1 MFRKSQKESVLRR
14 KIAALDELNAKVMV
28 ADEDLNIVYVNKS
41 VVELLRE
48 AETDLRKDLPR
59 FKVDSLI
66 GSNIDVFHKNPQ
78 YQRHM
83 LASLSKPHSATIK
96 VASYQFDLLVIPL
109 KEAGRSIGFVVEW
122 SNAKERLENL
132 DYAAQMVA
140 ISRSQ
145 AVIEF
150 TVDGI
155 ITRANDNFLK
165 VMGYRLE
172 EVLGKHHSIFVDR
185 TLRDS
190 PEYARF
196 WQNLAKG
203 EYQAAQYRRIAK
215 SGKEVWIEGAY
226 NPIFDQNGQLTKIV
240 KFAVDVT
247 NQVNLLNNLKVI
259 LDRNFGDINAALQ
272 KSSAEAASAHHAAE
286 ATSVNV
292 QTVAASAEELV
303 ASIGEISQSMVRART
318 ATESAVE
325 RTLAASSSTERLAV
339 AGQAM
344 NGIVSII
351 NNIASQINLL
361 ALNATIEAARA
372 GDAGRGFAVV
382 ASEVKN
388 LANQAAQA
396 TDQISTEIDGIQA
409 TSSEVATALAG
420 IRDIVSSV
428 RDHVVGTTSAVEE
441 QSAVTQSMSVN
452 MQSASAAVAKVNSSI
467 EAIGSAVEQVQSA
480 VTTTKQAAEVLVR

>member
-1 MFRKSQKESVLRR
+1 MFRNAKKESFLKR
-14 KIAALDELNAKVMV
+14 KIAALEELNARVMV

-41 VVELLRE
+41 VTALLS
-48 AETDLRKDLPR
+48 AAQKDLQKELPR
-59 FKVDSLI
+59 FNMDTLI
-66 GSNIDVFHKNPQ
+66 GSNIDIFHKNPQ
-78 YQRHM
+78 HQRRM
-83 LASLSKPHSATIK
+83 LASLSKPHHATIK
-96 VASYQFDLLVIPL
+96 VAAYQFDLLITPL
-109 KEAGRSIGFVVEW
+109 TDSGKSIGFIVEW
-122 SNAKERLENL
+122 SNANARLENL

-145 AVIEF
+145 VIIEF

-155 ITRANDNFLK
+155 ITRANDNFLNL
-165 VMGYRLE
+165 MGYRSE
-172 EVLGKHHSIFVDR
+172 EILGKHHSIFVDR
-185 TLRDS
+185 AERDS

-196 WQNLAKG
+196 WQSLAKG
-203 EYQAAQYRRIAK
+203 EYQAAQYRRVAK

-226 NPIFDQNGQLTKIV
+226 NPIFDQNGTLTKIV
-240 KFAVDVT
+240 NFAMDVT
-247 NQVNLLNNLKVI
+247 SQVNLLNNLKII
-259 LDRNFGDINAALQ
+259 LDTNFGHINAALQ
-272 KSSAEAASAHHAAE
+272 KSDVEAASAHRAAE

-318 ATESAVE
+318 ATENAVE
-325 RTLAASSSTERLAV
+325 RTLAASSSTERLAA

-344 NGIVSII
+344 NGIVSLI

-372 GDAGRGFAVV
+372 GEAGRGFAVV

-452 MQSASAAVAKVNSSI
+452 MRSASAAVEKVNSSI
-467 EAIGSAVEQVQSA
+467 KAIGSAVEQVQSA